1 MYWSLMGSVDVV
13 VVGAGVIGAAC
24 ALECA
29 ASGLSVTVVDRGAVA
44 SGTTGA
50 GEGNLLVSD
59 KVPGPELDLAV
70 LSHKLWR
77 DVADRLGHDI
87 ELECKGGLVV
97 VPEHATLSGLRELV
111 TAQAAAGVVAE
122 SVAAEDLS
130 SYEPYLRRGLA
141 GGAFYL
147 QDMQVQ
153 PMLATAAMLA
163 AARTMGATVRSHT
176 EVTAVGRDASGAV
189 AAVVTSVGELP
200 TSYVVNAAGTWSRQV
215 AALAGSQ
222 LPVLPRRGFI
232 LVSVP
237 APMLVRHKVYNAGY
251 VADVASGDEGLQ
263 SSAVIEGT
271 RSGTILI
278 GATREIVGFSRNL
291 SFPALRQLAIQAIDL
306 FPALGG
312 LQILRTYHGFR
323 PYTPDHLPIIGP
335 DPGVPG
341 LLHACGHEGAGIGL
355 ATGTARLVVD
365 AILGRPPP
373 LDPAAFS
380 PARFHPM
387 STVTA

>member
-1 MYWSLMGSVDVV
+1 MGSVDVV

-77 DVADRLGHDI
+77 DVADRLSHDI

-97 VPEHATLSGLRELV
+97 APEHATLSRLRELV

-163 AARTMGATVRSHT
+163 AAQTMGATVRSHT

-278 GATREIVGFSRNL
+278 GATREIVGFSRDL

-380 PARFHPM
+380 AARFHPM